1 MGLFNL
7 IEMFFYVSLGIAFIL
22 IILLV
27 FHFKQRIASV
37 EKKNDTM
44 FDIINNIVKE
54 LTIIRNYQLM
64 ATQFPSMQY
73 NVVQNDMNCSYEI
86 SNNVEKDEATEDDE
100 AMEDE
105 DDDDDDDDDDDVDD
119 DNDDDD
125 DDKMPPLETFD
136 LEEEIKVINVDI
148 NNEQIQSE
156 NIPSELIVEDENQDN
171 EELLTEIN
179 ESEHIHVEKVELE
192 NEEHLENTSVSD
204 EITSQSDNSKEIYR
218 KMTLTALKTLVI
230 TKGLCTD
237 PSKMKKPE
245 LIKMLETI
253 IE

>member
-1 MGLFNL
+1 M
-7 IEMFFYVSLGIAFIL
+7 
-22 IILLV
+22 
-27 FHFKQRIASV
+27 
-37 EKKNDTM
+37 T
-44 FDIINNIVKE
+44 
-54 LTIIRNYQLM
+54 
-64 ATQFPSMQY
+64 TQFPSMQY
-73 NVVQNDMNCSYEI
+73 NVGQNDINCTYEI
-86 SNNVEKDEATEDDE
+86 SNKMNNNSDIVNTYRETDDDDDDDDE
-100 AMEDE
+100 DEDE
-105 DDDDDDDDDDDVDD
+105 DEDEHDDDDDDDDDYDDEEDEHDD
-119 DNDDDD
+119 ERD

-148 NNEQIQSE
+148 NNQQIQSE
-156 NIPSELIVEDENQDN
+156 NIPSELIVDDENQDN
-171 EELLTEIN
+171 EELPAEIN

-192 NEEHLENTSVSD
+192 NEEHLENTSISD

-237 PSKMKKPE
+237 PSKMRKPE